1 LLVEDASVHGIKPLL
16 HSLLRRRLWR
26 RGGQPQ
32 RKKENGVEAAGQNQ
46 NHALFD
52 NRYSAVNISNNA
64 FKLGVA
70 HNRRQHRNFGRR

>member
-1 LLVEDASVHGIKPLL
+1 MWVEDASVHGIKPLL

-32 RKKENGVEAAGQNQ
+32 RKKENGVEAAGQNL

-52 NRYSAVNISNNA
+52 NRYSAVNMCNIQIR
-64 FKLGVA
+64 GRTQVTTVA
-70 HNRRQHRNFGRR
+70 NIGRR